1 MAENDVNVEEKT
13 LNDESRLSLLNDA
26 LDQASHKVINK
37 ILRYLVVWENIC
49 LTGINDWSFI
59 RNLVKRHLQNVC
71 RL

>member
-26 LDQASHKVINK
+26 LDQASHNVINK

-59 RNLVKRHLQNVC
+59 RNLVKRHLQNVF